1 MTKLGEVEGQKKRA
15 IENGHKAAHEETNG
29 QTNGQQTSLEDCE
42 MEVGAVVLRGNRMVL
57 ARSPVKK
64 EWKGLQIPSLPLAD
78 GEDPYDCAMRAIER
92 WWTQWK
98 TLR

>member
-1 MTKLGEVEGQKKRA
+1 MIDLGKEEERNKPVN
-15 IENGHKAAHEETNG
+15 ENGAKAAHEETNG
-29 QTNGQQTSLEDCE
+29 QTNGQQTSLEGCD

-64 EWKGLQIPSLPLAD
+64 EWKGMQIPSLPLAD

-92 WWTQWK
+92 
-98 TLR
+98 